1 MENFDTGTNFNKRYT
16 ALLTNASAYKHD
28 YPILEYQEK
37 FKNNFLQM
45 KSSLSGISGNITNY
59 KHEIAKLEDFLIV
72 INEHEKNYKS
82 LSKKYTKLKKILE
95 ESIEIESLIGKL
107 SSNQQIINISEYVN
121 LHSKVK
127 EIIKYFDESNL
138 NEKSDF
144 EESMERLMWRGFKVY
159 EETFYLILKRYDQ
172 LQVDSSIPSTENEKL
187 NLLNKIRSLA
197 ECMQDESIKYDFT
210 SKLIRDRRENILT
223 KFTDLKIISKT
234 TNEDN
239 YVINSGFNTII
250 LIESEKLFS
259 IEKEYI
265 YKILHTCSNEL
276 KLMVYS
282 NIIESPLE
290 KILQNL
296 KDLLSRHTKSN
307 MKRID
312 FYLNF
317 DILNIW
323 YEKTHSAYKN
333 LVQVY
338 NKDIFNNIVSI
349 VKMIESFCYKF
360 IDEYIKEVMLVNEKI
375 ETENVLK
382 ICNDFIFFIQHLV
395 QFNKAYEFI
404 KSEFQN
410 SGMKLDIEGLILNLI
425 KKLESKSSILEK
437 KYPPLKYIF
446 LINNVFFIQSKVF
459 NKPISN
465 YVSKTFAE
473 NLTNYT
479 NTYIEG
485 YLNASWSKVLEVSFR
500 NEEGNVIQFESD
512 GKTLKNSSREIVK
525 KKFATFNE
533 TMKINLKFQQQI
545 QIIDNSLEKKLIEA
559 NINFIVSR
567 YANLYD
573 RFCESGFTKFKN
585 KYVLYSSANDVIQ
598 DLKFYFMP
606 DTSKMNK

>member
-1 MENFDTGTNFNKRYT
+1 MENFDTGVNFNKRYT
-16 ALLTNASAYKHD
+16 ALLTNTSSYKHD

-37 FKNNFLQM
+37 FKNNYLQM

-82 LSKKYTKLKKILE
+82 LTKKYTKLKKILE

-121 LHSKVK
+121 LHTKVK
-127 EIIKYFDESNL
+127 EIIKYFDDSNL

-172 LQVDSSIPSTENEKL
+172 LEITSSTENEKL

-210 SKLIRDRRENILT
+210 SKLIRDRREAILT
-223 KFTDLKIISKT
+223 KFTDLKIISKN

-239 YVINSGFNTII
+239 YEKNSGFITII

-265 YKILHTCSNEL
+265 YKILQTCSNDL
-276 KLMVYS
+276 KEMVYS

-290 KILQNL
+290 KIWQNL
-296 KDLLSRHTKSN
+296 KDLLLRHTKTN
-307 MKRID
+307 VKRID
-312 FYLNF
+312 FYQNF

-323 YEKTHSAYKN
+323 YEKTYSAYKT
-333 LVQVY
+333 LVQKY
-338 NKDIFNNIVSI
+338 NKDIFNNICSI
-349 VKMIESFCYKF
+349 IKMIESFCFKF
-360 IDEYIKEVMLVNEKI
+360 IDDYIKDVMLLNEKI
-375 ETENVLK
+375 ENENVLK
-382 ICNDFIFFIQHLV
+382 ICNDFIFFISNLV
-395 QFNKAYEFI
+395 QFDIAYEFI
-404 KSEFQN
+404 KSEFEAN
-410 SGMKLDIEGLILNLI
+410 GMKLEIEGLTVNLI

-446 LINNVFFIQSKVF
+446 LINNVYFIQSKVY
-459 NKPISN
+459 NKPIN
-465 YVSKTFAE
+465 KYVSKTFADS
-473 NLTNYT
+473 LTNYI
-479 NTYIEG
+479 NSYIQG
-485 YLNASWSKVLEVSFR
+485 YLNASWTKVLEITF
-500 NEEGNVIQFESD
+500 NEKEGGVIQFESD
-512 GKTLKNSSREIVK
+512 GKTLKNSSKEIVK

-545 QIIDNSLEKKLIEA
+545 QIIDVSLEKKLIEA
-559 NINFIVSR
+559 NIDFIVSR
-567 YANLYD
+567 YASLYD

-606 DTSKMNK
+606 DTSKLNK